1 MKMSDNPAKYEVL
14 IEQYLRSILGI
25 RYKIYSVLSAIFW
38 YFWYVVILKSH
49 KMILVNFRLR
59 RMKAEFLNMP
69 ELAQCCSLA
78 DIVPPF
84 QV

>member
-1 MKMSDNPAKYEVL
+1 MLSGSELVEFVL
-14 IEQYLRSILGI
+14 PVNIIG
-25 RYKIYSVLSAIFW
+25 IYSVLSTILW
-38 YFWYVVILKSH
+38 YLWYVVILKSH
-49 KMILVNFRLR
+49 EIILVNFRLR